1 MFFFTPVH
9 YVAVLI
15 AALSSMVVGFLWYS
29 PLLFAK
35 PWMKLSGLDEKSMNA
50 AKKNMP
56 MTYTASFFMS
66 LVMAYVTAIL
76 INSLLVSTLQEG
88 LMLALLVWLGF
99 VATTMVT
106 GVLFQRVP
114 WKLFFI
120 NSGYQLVSMLV
131 VSAILTIWI

>member
-1 MFFFTPVH
+1 MFFFTPIH
-9 YVAVLI
+9 YVAVLA

-56 MTYTASFFMS
+56 ITYTASFLTS
-66 LVMAYVTAIL
+66 LVMAYTIAVL
-76 INSLLVSTLQEG
+76 INSMLIATLAEG
-88 LMLALLVWLGF
+88 LILGGLVWLGF

-106 GVLFQRVP
+106 GVLFQRVV

-120 NSGYQLVSMLV
+120 NSMYQLVSVLV
-131 VSAILTIWI
+131 MSTILTLWI

>member
-9 YVAVLI
+9 YSAVLI

-56 MTYTASFFMS
+56 MMYTASFLMS

-88 LMLALLVWLGF
+88 LMLAFLVWLGF